1 MICLSRSA
9 GDKANQQI
17 FEEFNIPKEFN
28 KVLPYFTS
36 PFKNLPS
43 LDIKG
48 INKILNTH
56 EALCIQ
62 WKSELQLS
70 GHLLWKFYLDL
81 QLLKKIKNNETQF
94 NLEEWLKRRY
104 SDPLTKTILR
114 N

>member
-1 MICLSRSA
+1 MGSEMCIR
-9 GDKANQQI
+9 DR
-17 FEEFNIPKEFN
+17 
-28 KVLPYFTS
+28 VLPYFTS

-56 EALCIQ
+56 EALCVE
-62 WKSELQLS
+62 WKSELQLEWAPY
-70 GHLLWKFYLDL
+70 LWKFYLDL